1 MIRPRQHRGSIAITP
16 DPPPPSEMLLAMSEI
31 EEMIKRG
38 WGSTRR
44 EKIPADWREREGPD
58 KSRRTF

>member
-1 MIRPRQHRGSIAITP
+1 MRKVRAHKGSIAITP
-16 DPPPPSEMLLAMSEI
+16 DPPPPSERLLPMSI
-31 EEMIKRG
+31 IDEMVARG

-58 KSRRTF
+58 KSRRL